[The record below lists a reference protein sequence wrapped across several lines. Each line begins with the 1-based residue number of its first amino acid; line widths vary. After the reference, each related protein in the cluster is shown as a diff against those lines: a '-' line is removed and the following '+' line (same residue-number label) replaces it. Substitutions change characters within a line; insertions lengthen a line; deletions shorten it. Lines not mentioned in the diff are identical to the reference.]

1 MIEIQ
6 NLNHNFKRID
16 KKALIEAA
24 ELVFKKERIKKN
36 VEISVVMVTP
46 EEIRGYNKKY
56 RKKDKPTDVL
66 SFGSIEGYLSEEDF
80 VLPEIIICP
89 EEVKKDSE
97 EDGVTFKYEM
107 VKVLIHGM
115 LHLLGFDHEDDE
127 TSAEQM
133 FDKQE
138 KYLSLIFNKKLTTQ
152 NSK

>member
-16 KKALIEAA
+16 KKALTEAA
-24 ELVFKKERIKKN
+24 ELLFKRERIKKS
-36 VEISVVMVTP
+36 VEISVVIVTP

-56 RKKDKPTDVL
+56 RKKDSPTDVL
-66 SFGSIEGYLSEEDF
+66 SFGSIEGYLSKDDF

-89 EEVKKDSE
+89 EEVKKNSE
-97 EDGVTFKYEM
+97 EDKTTFKHEM
-107 VKVLIHGM
+107 VKVFVHGM
-115 LHLLGFDHEDDE
+115 LHLLGFDHEEDE
-127 TSAEQM
+127 ASAKQM